1 MIFFY
6 FYNKISYQFY
16 RFRMNPTSSPFDE
29 RAWKDRNLL
38 CACGVLVCR
47 GALELYYI
55 YHNKKE
61 YEFNKK
67 KHPRYMHMIR
77 VCYDIYITF

>member
-1 MIFFY
+1 MFKRETFYIIFKYGSYHMIFFY
-6 FYNKISYQFY
+6 FYIKISYQSH

-47 GALELYYI
+47 GALELYYTYA

-61 YEFNKK
+61 YD
-67 KHPRYMHMIR
+67 MI
-77 VCYDIYITF
+77 